1 MQGSDAAAR
10 FCVRHRCIAPMPMPV
25 PLPFPAALFGGTVGP
40 AGQTYSTTMA
50 AAAMAADRLRQQ
62 RGGGAAQA
70 AAAAVTRV
78 PVSTVPVLTK
88 LMATA
93 SFAPLLQQVGEGRG
107 EERGDAAQDPCPSN
121 AAGGGR
127 EGGG

>member
-1 MQGSDAAAR
+1 
-10 FCVRHRCIAPMPMPV
+10 MPMPV